1 MTKRINTISA
11 AIFSLSL
18 GFAAS
23 PVLAQTIGVE
33 HGVAHRTSDGR
44 MSPRNAI
51 GGYDS
56 IIARQRAHS
65 NDDASAAGGNA
76 EQPERLVPQFG
87 QE

>member
-1 MTKRINTISA
+1 MTKRINTFSA

-18 GFAAS
+18 SLAAS
-23 PVLAQTIGVE
+23 PVLAQTGGVE
-33 HGVAHRTSDGR
+33 HGVTHRTSDGR
-44 MSPRNAI
+44 MSTRSAS

-56 IIARQRAHS
+56 IVAGQRAHS
-65 NDDASAAGGNA
+65 NDDASAASGNA